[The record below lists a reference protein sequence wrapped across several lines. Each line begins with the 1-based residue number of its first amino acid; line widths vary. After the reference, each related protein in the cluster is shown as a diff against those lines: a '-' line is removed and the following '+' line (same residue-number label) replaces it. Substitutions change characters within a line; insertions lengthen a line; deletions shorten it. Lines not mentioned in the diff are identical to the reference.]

1 MITEQWSKVS
11 GIGFVLFNLE
21 EFQPIFIY
29 HFSNILHS
37 KRLYNFLKFAY
48 TRTYVIVCHHVLTE
62 NLRVKRKFF
71 FLVAATGI

>member
-29 HFSNILHS
+29 HISNILHS

-48 TRTYVIVCHHVLTE
+48 TRTLLY
-62 NLRVKRKFF
+62 
-71 FLVAATGI
+71 GIMF

>member
-29 HFSNILHS
+29 HISN

-48 TRTYVIVCHHVLTE
+48 TRTLLYVIM
-62 NLRVKRKFF
+62 F
-71 FLVAATGI
+71 

>member
-29 HFSNILHS
+29 HISNILHS
-37 KRLYNFLKFAY
+37 KKMYNFWKFAY
-48 TRTYVIVCHHVLTE
+48 TRTLLYVIM
-62 NLRVKRKFF
+62 F
-71 FLVAATGI
+71 

>member
-1 MITEQWSKVS
+1 MITEQWSIVS

-29 HFSNILHS
+29 HISNILHS

-48 TRTYVIVCHHVLTE
+48 TRTLLYVIM
-62 NLRVKRKFF
+62 F
-71 FLVAATGI
+71 

>member
-11 GIGFVLFNLE
+11 CHGFVLFNLE
-21 EFQPIFIY
+21 EFQPILYTIFQI
-29 HFSNILHS
+29 FCIVKDCTTFWSSRIL
-37 KRLYNFLKFAY
+37 Y
-48 TRTYVIVCHHVLTE
+48 TYVSVCHHVLTE